1 MSADVFKA
9 SGRPLD
15 QLYQQVILDHYHEKH
30 GAGLRGPAGAPDR
43 LAVVDG
49 ALVWAQSRQVN
60 PLCGDEVTLR
70 VALEPPVEASDDG
83 ANRGAPV
90 VRDVA
95 WEAEGCSISQ
105 ASTSVL
111 HDLAVGE
118 PLAVV
123 RTVVDAFRAMVRA
136 RGEAE
141 PDEAVLGDAVAFAG
155 VGRHA
160 NRVKC
165 AMLGWTAF
173 EDALT
178 RAEAAASGQSEGS
191 ASRERS

>member
-1 MSADVFKA
+1 MS
-9 SGRPLD
+9 GGGGGLD
-15 QLYQQVILDHYHEKH
+15 QLYQQVILDHYREKH
-30 GAGLRGPAGAPDR
+30 GGGLRGPAATPDR
-43 LAVVDG
+43 PAVADG
-49 ALVWAQSRQVN
+49 DLVWAQSRQVN
-60 PLCGDEVTLR
+60 PLCGDEVTVR
-70 VALEPPVEASDDG
+70 VAVEPVSG
-83 ANRGAPV
+83 T

-118 PLAVV
+118 PGSGVREVV
-123 RTVVDAFRAMVRA
+123 EAFRAMVRS
-136 RGEAE
+136 RGTGD
-141 PDEAVLGDAVAFAG
+141 PDEAILGDAVAFAG

-178 RAEAAASGQSEGS
+178 RAEAGALEAASGGASE
-191 ASRERS
+191 ERS